1 MGLVTKGIINYNSEN
16 YDTHKYVR
24 VLPIKNSG
32 NEIKIIFSKN
42 APNPDNDYMG
52 MLPTYAIRITE
63 VGGIYGSFHVIFINF
78 HRQLHS
84 LEWEKHT
91 DIPLKEN
98 GNKLKR

>member
-1 MGLVTKGIINYNSEN
+1 MIPINMSEFYQLKIAVMKLKLYFQKMHQIRITIIW
-16 YDTHKYVR
+16 
-24 VLPIKNSG
+24 G
-32 NEIKIIFSKN
+32 CFQ
-42 APNPDNDYMG
+42 A
-52 MLPTYAIRITE
+52 YAIRITE